1 MFLRPF
7 RDFSGRAEH
16 ALHERAVALEMEMF
30 DAALAGMGGQAN
42 RQDEIDEVHLQHL
55 CFERL
60 ERSIGH
66 LKPFGSGRIAN
77 PSDSHGA
84 GGKPYGE
91 RLRAHLFLVNKPD
104 RRVGEMT
111 RAPRIARTIID
122 LNLCTVDFH

>member
-66 LKPFGSGRIAN
+66 LKPFGSEQDRQ
-77 PSDSHGA
+77 
-84 GGKPYGE
+84 
-91 RLRAHLFLVNKPD
+91 LFGFPWCRWKAVW
-104 RRVGEMT
+104 
-111 RAPRIARTIID
+111 
-122 LNLCTVDFH
+122 